1 TYPIGT
7 QIWKIVRSF
16 PLFPSI
22 HGIVKRGGTIV
33 VIIPHKGYR
42 KSRIGKIRHGLVQ
55 FYGFLCLIF
64 GDTVIVGKPALSC
77 LVTILDRPG
86 YTPIQAPGV
95 FVSGCISVVG
105 MKTLGVA
112 VRGFDKTDQNLVPPD
127 PDSIVGR
134 PPGESTFLVVNF
146 LVLDV

>member
-1 TYPIGT
+1 PIGT

-42 KSRIGKIRHGLVQ
+42 KSRIGKIRHTLLQIYRSFGP
-55 FYGFLCLIF
+55 FLGDTMVIGISRLTCLI
-64 GDTVIVGKPALSC
+64 A
-77 LVTILDRPG
+77 ILDRPG

-95 FVSGCISVVG
+95 FIPGCISVVG

-112 VRGFDKTDQNLVPPD
+112 VRGFDKTDQYFVPPD

-134 PPGESTFLVVNF
+134 PAGEPTILVVNF